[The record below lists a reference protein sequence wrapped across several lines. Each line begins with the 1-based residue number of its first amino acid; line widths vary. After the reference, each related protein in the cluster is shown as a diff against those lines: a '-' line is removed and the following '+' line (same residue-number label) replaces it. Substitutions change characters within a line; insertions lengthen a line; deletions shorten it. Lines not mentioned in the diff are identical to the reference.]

1 MNKEKLTIGEL
12 TKILNISVRTLQY
25 YDQIGLMHPSEITEN
40 GRRMYQTQDITVLH
54 QIIALKAL
62 GFSLEEIKNKIMPV
76 NDTTDVINL
85 LNNQAEILH
94 SQIVQLQKSLESI
107 QVLKQEI
114 ESNNEVDWY
123 KSVSYTHLTLPTI
136 A

>member
-85 LNNQAEILH
+85 LNN
-94 SQIVQLQKSLESI
+94 
-107 QVLKQEI
+107 
-114 ESNNEVDWY
+114 
-123 KSVSYTHLTLPTI
+123 
-136 A
+136 